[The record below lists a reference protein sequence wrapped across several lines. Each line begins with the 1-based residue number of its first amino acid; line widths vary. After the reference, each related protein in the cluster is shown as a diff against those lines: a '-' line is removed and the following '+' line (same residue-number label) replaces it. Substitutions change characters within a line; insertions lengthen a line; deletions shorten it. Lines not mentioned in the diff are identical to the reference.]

1 MAPAAKLFIV
11 SAPSGAGKTTLVR
24 ELLKRF
30 DRLSYS
36 VSHTTRAPRGK
47 ERDGVDYFFIS
58 LEAFEDKIARGHWLE
73 WARVHGN
80 YYGTSRAFVEDSL
93 RQGRSLVLDIDVQGA
108 EQIMASGLNPVTV
121 FILPPNF
128 ESLIQRLSGR
138 GTDDPDVITRRLEA
152 AAEEMA
158 RKDRY
163 RYVVVNDD
171 LERAVAELTAI
182 VDRELDAS

>member
-1 MAPAAKLFIV
+1 MASAGKLFIV
-11 SAPSGAGKTTLVR
+11 SAPSGAGKSTLVR

-36 VSHTTRAPRGK
+36 VSHTTRAPRGN

-80 YYGTSRAFVEDSL
+80 CYGTSRAFVEESL
-93 RQGRSLVLDIDVQGA
+93 KQGRSLILDIDVQGA
-108 EQIMASGLNPVTV
+108 EQVMASGLNPVTV
-121 FILPPNF
+121 FILPPSF
-128 ESLIQRLSGR
+128 EVLARRLSGR
-138 GTDDPDVITRRLEA
+138 GTDTPDVIKKRLEA
-152 AAEEMA
+152 AASEMA

-163 RYVVVNDD
+163 RYVLVNDD
-171 LERAVAELTAI
+171 LERAVTELATI
-182 VDRELDAS
+182 VDKELAAS